1 MQKNIV
7 LGVNA
12 ALAAEAKPREKNPT
26 SEHLNVAFTEEF
38 NAMRQEIDNLKKEN
52 FEVSQKME
60 EMRAE
65 SETLKAKIDELLS
78 SPSKTKQKAKSKKKK
93 K

>member
-26 SEHLNVAFTEEF
+26 SEHFNTTFTEEF
-38 NAMRQEIDNLKKEN
+38 NAMRLEIENLKKEN
-52 FEVSQKME
+52 SEVSQRVE
-60 EMRAE
+60 EMKAE

-78 SPSKTKQKAKSKKKK
+78 SPSKTKQKSKKKK